1 MTSILNIVLP
11 AFVVILIGFLI
22 GKRRKTANMSV
33 LVDIAFDISGP
44 AITFVSMLD
53 RKIVL
58 LDAGKIWASALLI
71 MFGCGI
77 VAWIVFKFLR
87 QKHSALYLP
96 ISIMNTVN
104 LPFPIIYLAF
114 GSTGLFAAT
123 LFCIPN
129 ILLLYSLG
137 IFIAA
142 GKHWKEGVREIARVP
157 ILYAAIL
164 GLVFNLLDI
173 RLPEVIMNSLNLIA
187 TMAIPLVLII
197 LGYNLSRIK
206 ISSIPTTIVSSV
218 LRIGVGLLF
227 GLLAVEI
234 FHLEGILKA
243 VVILDS
249 AMPAAV
255 NAAVIATKYDN
266 ESDMVSSVVFLTTV
280 ISVISI
286 PFLLGILS

>member
-11 AFVVILIGFLI
+11 TFIVIFIGFLL
-22 GKRRKTANMSV
+22 GKRKKTSDMSV
-33 LVDIAFDISGP
+33 VVNIAFNISGP
-44 AITFVSMLD
+44 AITFVSMLEK
-53 RKIVL
+53 KIIM
-58 LDAGKIWASALLI
+58 LDAGKIWASAFLI

-77 VAWIVFKFLR
+77 IAWIAFKLLR

-104 LPFPIIYLAF
+104 LPFPIIYLAY
-114 GSTGLFAAT
+114 GSAGLFAAT

-129 ILLLYSLG
+129 ILILYSLG

-142 GKHWKEGVREIARVP
+142 GKHWKEGIKEVGKVP
-157 ILYAAIL
+157 ILYAAVL

-173 RLPEVIMNSLNLIA
+173 RLPELVMNSLNLIA
-187 TMAIPLVLII
+187 SLAIPLILIV
-197 LGYNLSRIK
+197 LGYNLSK
-206 ISSIPTTIVSSV
+206 VKLASIPTTLLASV
-218 LRIGVGLLF
+218 MRIGVGLVL
-227 GLLAVEI
+227 GLLAVQL

-255 NAAVIATKYDN
+255 NAAVIAAKYDN
-266 ESDMVSSVVFLTTV
+266 ESDMVSSVVFVTTV
-280 ISVISI
+280 ISLVSI
-286 PFLLGILS
+286 PFLLGMLS

>member
-1 MTSILNIVLP
+1 MTSVLNIVLP

-22 GKRRKTANMSV
+22 GKRKQTANMSV
-33 LVDIAFDISGP
+33 LVDIAFNISGP

-53 RKIVL
+53 KKIVL
-58 LDAGKIWASALLI
+58 LDAGKIWAAAFLI

-77 VAWIVFKFLR
+77 IAWIVFKILR

-96 ISIMNTVN
+96 ISVMNTVN

-114 GSTGLFAAT
+114 GSAGLFAAT

-142 GKHWKEGVREIARVP
+142 GKHWKEGVREVVKVP
-157 ILYAAIL
+157 ILYAAVL
-164 GLVFNLLDI
+164 GLIFNLLDI
-173 RLPEVIMNSLNLIA
+173 RLPEVVMNSLNLVA
-187 TMAIPLVLII
+187 TMAIPLVLIV
-197 LGYNLSRIK
+197 LGYNLSRVK
-206 ISSIPTTIVSSV
+206 IASIPTTLIASV
-218 LRIGVGLLF
+218 LRIGVGLLL
-227 GLLAVEI
+227 GLLAVEL

-255 NAAVIATKYDN
+255 NAAVIATKYEN
-266 ESDMVSSVVFLTTV
+266 ESDMVSSVVFVTTV
-280 ISVISI
+280 ISLVSI
-286 PFLLGILS
+286 PFLLSIIS

>member
-1 MTSILNIVLP
+1 MTSVLNIVLP

-22 GKRRKTANMSV
+22 GKRKKTANMSV
-33 LVDIAFDISGP
+33 LVDIAFNISGP

-53 RKIVL
+53 KKIVL
-58 LDAGKIWASALLI
+58 LDAGKIWAAAFLI

-77 VAWIVFKFLR
+77 IAWIVFKILR

-96 ISIMNTVN
+96 ISVMNTIN

-114 GSTGLFAAT
+114 GSAGLFAAT

-142 GKHWKEGVREIARVP
+142 GKHWKDGVREVVKVP
-157 ILYAAIL
+157 ILYAAVL
-164 GLVFNLLDI
+164 GLIFNLLDI
-173 RLPEVIMNSLNLIA
+173 RLPEVVMNSLNLVA
-187 TMAIPLVLII
+187 TMAIPLVLIV
-197 LGYNLSRIK
+197 LGYNLSRVK
-206 ISSIPTTIVSSV
+206 IASIPTTLIASV
-218 LRIGVGLLF
+218 LRIGVGLLL
-227 GLLAVEI
+227 GLLAVEL

-255 NAAVIATKYDN
+255 NAAVIATKYEN
-266 ESDMVSSVVFLTTV
+266 ESDMVSSVVFVTTV
-280 ISVISI
+280 ISLVSI
-286 PFLLGILS
+286 PFLLGMIS